1 MKASKLSSDLV
12 LCTDSKT
19 FKVREAHHSNSLFA
33 MDGSSSKLR
42 LLSNISTFWETTG
55 IDVSNTSGR
64 AELLEKVP
72 RYYGAQE
79 HSLGKSKISAP
90 TSSAGLNRKRPDSVE
105 VLQNRTPVSDAEF
118 TELWRRHAGV
128 EFKVDEGL
136 EAYILSDEVIHDV
149 LKDVLV
155 SMKTVGDSIK
165 SVSPTKIFNQLAE
178 DQDFE
183 ELPPVVTSVIKKFAT
198 SSQERKSN

>member
-42 LLSNISTFWETTG
+42 LLSNISTFWETTS
-55 IDVSNTSGR
+55 INESNTSGR

-79 HSLGKSKISAP
+79 HSFGKSKVSAP
-90 TSSAGLNRKRPDSVE
+90 ASSAGLNRKRPDSVD
-105 VLQNRTPVSDAEF
+105 VLRNRIPVSDAEF
-118 TELWRRHAGV
+118 TELWRRHAGA
-128 EFKVDEGL
+128 EFEVDGGL

-155 SMKTVGDSIK
+155 SMKPVGDSIK
-165 SVSPTKIFNQLAE
+165 SISPTKIFDKLAE
-178 DQDFE
+178 DEEFE
-183 ELPPVVTSVIKKFAT
+183 ELSPVVTSVIKKFAT
-198 SSQERKSN
+198 SSQQRKCN